1 MASKSN
7 EINPKVVNDLLMRI
21 TIMEQK
27 NIQQQ
32 KSNVEIVKEIKKLIE
47 ERVKC
52 AY

>member
-1 MASKSN
+1 MASKSD
-7 EINPKVVNDLLMRI
+7 EINTKVLTDLLMRI

>member
-1 MASKSN
+1 MASKSD
-7 EINPKVVNDLLMRI
+7 EINTKVLTDLLMRI

-32 KSNVEIVKEIKKLIE
+32 KNNVEMVKEIKKLIE